1 MICNVVATAEPEPLV
16 ACLTVAPFKAFETV
30 AFIVKGSS
38 WKHTTSSEIVDKK
51 AKILSLVSS
60 PSSHLYSSI
69 LRTLKELIEI
79 VDDSFESLGTVPN
92 PPMVKAILVWSKK
105 SNIMGKINPF
115 QPPLT
120 RRKTN
125 PVIKTKRAN
134 GKANPKTAKNG
145 KFVGEITSLIFATT
159 RINIAGSTM
168 K

>member
-1 MICNVVATAEPEPLV
+1 
-16 ACLTVAPFKAFETV
+16 
-30 AFIVKGSS
+30 
-38 WKHTTSSEIVDKK
+38 
-51 AKILSLVSS
+51 
-60 PSSHLYSSI
+60 
-69 LRTLKELIEI
+69 
-79 VDDSFESLGTVPN
+79 
-92 PPMVKAILVWSKK
+92 
-105 SNIMGKINPF
+105 MGKINPF